1 MSRELQDFSF
11 QIDEQFE
18 ISDVDTS
25 NFWVY
30 FVSFFA

>member
-1 MSRELQDFSF
+1 MSRELRDFSL

-18 ISDVDTS
+18 VSDVDTS

-30 FVSFFA
+30 IVSFFA